1 MKQTTMVVKMSSLM
15 IKDGDTLSIMTNMFA
30 MVIFKRLLLSKVDS
44 KKKIVIIERQI
55 NFVVTA

>member
-1 MKQTTMVVKMSSLM
+1 MVVKMSSLM

>member
-1 MKQTTMVVKMSSLM
+1 M

-55 NFVVTA
+55 NFVVTAQANAKIAISVGF